1 MKFFPQLN
9 KFKNFIHAAIGIL
22 IILCPIVSH
31 AQTCNPN
38 GNLIIFS
45 NYDGGQLNIN
55 VDVNI
60 PNLKIG
66 IVSYE
71 SAEIVISGAFAG
83 NVTEVIYA
91 GIQGTNNNC
100 GPSIPSTT
108 ISGIP
113 VSNYTILTAPPVT
126 STNTNGYDFGIICGY
141 SCDVDT
147 WQGGCNTID
156 QIVNYFNVN
165 LGGTLYALS
174 VQYNCWV
181 NSTTYTV
188 SGLSGVCC
196 SLPIVI
202 PEADFTLSSDTV
214 CVGDCI
220 NLFDASSNSPT
231 TWNWSMPGA
240 SISSST
246 SQNPSNVC
254 YNNTGVFSISLTASN
269 TNGTDSETQ
278 NIVVVSNPTA
288 TISYLGSPYNGSI
301 STAQT
306 VTQNGTS
313 GGTYSA
319 APLGLAIEPITG
331 AITPSL
337 STPGNYIVTYTISA
351 AGACTGFTTTSNVT
365 INTPSGGFNCDPNGN
380 VIIFTNY
387 DGGELNINV
396 DQNIPN
402 LKIGVCTYEPV
413 RITISGPFASNVT
426 QVLYAGFNSTQNNNN
441 CNIGNFPTTILGVPA
456 ANQSI
461 ITIPPV
467 TINNPNGYN
476 FGIICAYSC
485 DVNSNQGGC
494 NTIDQIE
501 DYFMTQL
508 GGNLYSL
515 NAQYCCWLTANS
527 YHVSSLSA
535 SCCLTSSPSANLS
548 YAGSPYCSSI
558 SQVQSPTLITS
569 TNGTFSASPAGLNI
583 DPANGNIVP
592 SSSLP
597 GIYTVTYTMPGC
609 PNVLETTLVEITTS
623 PNATITYAGPYSTTI
638 TSLQFVNITGS
649 SGGTFSASPAGLS
662 IDLLTGAIDPSGSLA
677 GTYTVTY
684 SIAAV
689 SPCQNFT
696 TTATVVITTPSG
708 ICDPNG
714 NVMIYSNYEGGILNI
729 NVDQNIPN
737 LKIGI
742 CTYEATQV
750 NFSGPFVS
758 NITQVIYAGFNGLNN
773 NNCGNN
779 IPSTVINGVSSAI
792 VSIYSSTTNNIA
804 ATTFLGEP
812 AGTGLAPLVNCMT
825 GADGCTNG
833 NAGGGNSSPQI
844 VQYFLSEFGVGSLL
858 FAHLTQYNCFG
869 GNYALSAGG
878 NCCLQT
884 PTTPPNPIYT
894 GGSNYNFILPEDTV
908 LCSSSIT
915 IDLSFYQVL
924 YQPPTYPGYVWSD
937 GTTGPL
943 INITQ
948 PGTYSFTVGDYCHY
962 GNNLLTDTLV
972 VLPCCNQPP
981 SPIVSSNVNYCLGD
995 VINPITATAQNGGLL
1010 TWYSDAGLNTI
1021 IATGVSYTPT
1031 VVIGTN
1037 NFYVTETLAAC
1048 EGPAAIITVVLNAV
1062 QSSSFNYVSNQ
1073 FCQSGGNP
1081 LPNISGVPGGT
1092 FTSIPLGVVFN
1103 GLLGEINLAASN
1115 PGSYGVIYTTPGP
1128 CANSDTFN
1136 ITITQALNGGFTY
1149 SNYFYCN
1156 NANNPTAIIDPGAA
1170 YGIFTSNPAN
1180 LVFADATT
1188 GTINLA
1194 ATTPGIYTITNTIPA
1209 SGGCIAY
1216 IGSYTLTIVQQP
1228 MASISYPISNYCSG
1242 AEVILNPIVSG
1253 TTAGTFAANVNT
1265 IAINSQ
1271 NGNIDLN
1278 NTLAGN
1284 YMITYTIP
1292 ASNGCAQFD
1301 TSTVVSIL
1309 TGPQVDVS
1317 PSVTINQFQ
1326 SATLIAS
1333 GNGLFSWSNGE
1344 LGDSI
1349 VVAPKESTEYCVTS
1363 SLNSCVDTACTMVYL
1378 ELECGEVFVP
1388 NAFSPNGDINNELH
1402 CVFGNCIQNM
1412 SFSIYDRWGEKVFES
1427 SSQNNCWDGTY
1438 KGKPCNSGVYVF
1450 RLEVTLINNEFIT
1463 KQGNINLIR

>member
-1 MKFFPQLN
+1 MKLFYLLN
-9 KFKNFIHAAIGIL
+9 KFKNFILTLIVIL
-22 IILCPIVSH
+22 FFQSPYLIF

-91 GIQGTNNNC
+91 GIQGANNNC
-100 GPSIPSTT
+100 GPNIPNTT

-113 VSNYTILTAPPVT
+113 ASNYSILTAPPVT
-126 STNTNGYDFGIICGY
+126 TTNTNGYDFGIICGY
-141 SCDVDT
+141 SCDLTT

-156 QIVNYFNVN
+156 QIVNYFSVN

-181 NSTTYTV
+181 NTTTYTV

-196 SLPIVI
+196 SLPVVI
-202 PEADFTLSSDTV
+202 PEADFNLSSDTI

-220 NLFDASSNSPT
+220 SLFDASANNPT
-231 TWNWSMPGA
+231 SWNWSMPGA
-240 SISSST
+240 TVTNST
-246 SQNPSNVC
+246 NQNLSNIC
-254 YNNTGVFSISLTASN
+254 YNTAGTYSVSLTASN
-269 TNGTDSETQ
+269 ANGTDTETK
-278 NIVVVSNPTA
+278 NIVVVANPIA
-288 TISYLGSPYNGSI
+288 SISYTGNPYNGANSI
-301 STAQT
+301 PQA
-306 VTQNGTS
+306 VTQNGTN

-319 APLGLAIEPITG
+319 SPAGLAIDTITG
-331 AITPSL
+331 DITPSL
-337 STPGNYIVTYTISA
+337 STPGSYVVTYTISA
-351 AGACTGFTTTSNVT
+351 SGACSGFTTTTNVT
-365 INTPSGGFNCDPNGN
+365 INSASSGFNCSPNGN

-413 RITISGPFASNVT
+413 RVNISGAFAANVA

-441 CNIGNFPTTILGVPA
+441 CNIGNFPTSIVGVPA

-467 TINNPNGYN
+467 TLNNPNGYN

-501 DYFMTQL
+501 DYFITQL
-508 GGNLYSL
+508 GGTLYSL
-515 NAQYCCWLTANS
+515 NAQYCCWLNS
-527 YHVSSLSA
+527 NTYQVSSLSS
-535 SCCLTSSPSANLS
+535 SCCLTSTPSATIS
-548 YAGSPYCSSI
+548 YLGSPYCTSI
-558 SQVQSPTLITS
+558 TNSQSPTLITNS
-569 TNGTFSASPAGLNI
+569 NGTFSSNPSGLNI
-583 DPANGNIVP
+583 NPTTGDIVP
-592 SSSLP
+592 SASLP

-609 PNVLETTLVEITTS
+609 PNVFSTATVEITNS
-623 PNATITYAGPYSTTI
+623 PNATIAYAGPYSTT
-638 TSLQFVNITGS
+638 TTTLQNVNLTGS
-649 SGGTFSASPAGLS
+649 TGGTFSASPIGLS
-662 IDLLTGAIDPSGSLA
+662 IDGLTGAIDPSASLA
-677 GTYTVTY
+677 GTYIVTY
-684 SIAAV
+684 NITAV
-689 SPCQNFT
+689 SPCQGFT

-708 ICDPNG
+708 ICNPNG
-714 NVMIYSNYEGGILNI
+714 DVMIYSNYEGGILNI

-750 NFSGPFVS
+750 NFSGPFVG

-773 NNCGNN
+773 ANCGFN
-779 IPSTVINGVSSAI
+779 IPTTIINGVPNSI

-812 AGTGLAPLVNCMT
+812 AAAGLAPLVNCMT
-825 GADGCTNG
+825 GAEGCTNG

-844 VQYFLSEFGVGSLL
+844 VQYFLSEFGTGALL
-858 FAHLTQYNCFG
+858 FAHLTQYSCFG
-869 GNYALSAGG
+869 NSYSISAGG

-884 PTTPPNPIYT
+884 PTTPPNPIYA
-894 GGSNYNFILPEDTV
+894 GGSAYNFIIPEDTV
-908 LCSSSIT
+908 LCGSNIT
-915 IDLSFYQVL
+915 IDLSSYQVL

-937 GTTGPL
+937 GTTGPI

-948 PGTYSFTVGDYCHY
+948 PGVYSFTVGDYCHY
-962 GNNLLTDTLV
+962 GNNLLTDTIV

-981 SPIVSSNVNYCLGD
+981 APSASGNMSYCFGD
-995 VINPITATAQNGGLL
+995 IINPITATAQNGGTL
-1010 TWYSDAGLNTI
+1010 TWYNDAALNNV
-1021 IATGVSYTPT
+1021 IAIGNSFTPT
-1031 VVIGTN
+1031 LNLGTN
-1037 NFYVTETLAAC
+1037 SFFVTETLSAC
-1048 EGPAAIITVVLNAV
+1048 EGPATLVTLVLNNV
-1062 QSSSFNYVSNQ
+1062 QSASFSYSEIQ
-1073 FCQSGGNP
+1073 FCQSGVNP
-1081 LPNISGVPGGT
+1081 IPNITGVSGGSFSSFPTG
-1092 FTSIPLGVVFN
+1092 IIFN
-1103 GLLGEINLAASN
+1103 GLQGEINLAASN
-1115 PGSYGVIYTTPGP
+1115 PGNYNVIYTTPGP

-1149 SNYFYCN
+1149 SNYFYCSN
-1156 NANNPTAIIDPGAA
+1156 GINPMAIIDSGAS
-1170 YGIFTSNPAN
+1170 YGLFSANSAN
-1180 LVFADATT
+1180 LVFADITT
-1188 GTINLA
+1188 GTIDLG
-1194 ATTPGIYTITNTIPA
+1194 ATPPGIYTITNTIP
-1209 SGGCIAY
+1209 STGGCTTY
-1216 IGSYTLTIVQQP
+1216 IGSFTLTIVQKP
-1228 MASISYPISNYCSG
+1228 FASISYPVSNFCSG
-1242 AEVILNPIVSG
+1242 TDVILNPLIIGSPSG
-1253 TTAGTFAANVNT
+1253 IFTSNINT
-1265 IAINSQ
+1265 IAIDSQ
-1271 NGNIDLN
+1271 NGNINLN

-1284 YMITYTIP
+1284 YLVTYTIP

-1301 TSTVVSIL
+1301 TSTFISIL
-1309 TGPQVDVS
+1309 AGPQVEVS
-1317 PSVTINQFQ
+1317 SSVTINQFQ
-1326 SATLIAS
+1326 SATLVAS

-1349 VVAPKESTEYCVTS
+1349 IVSPKEPTEYCVTS
-1363 SLNSCVDTACTMVYL
+1363 TLNSCLDTACTMVYI
-1378 ELECGEVFVP
+1378 ELECGEIFVP
-1388 NAFSPNGDINNELH
+1388 NAFSPNGDMNNDLH
-1402 CVFGNCIQNM
+1402 CVSGNCIQNLN
-1412 SFSIYDRWGEKVFES
+1412 FSIYDRWGEKVFES
-1427 SSQNNCWDGTY
+1427 SSQNNCWDGTF

-1450 RLEVTLINNEFIT
+1450 RLEVTLINKEFIT